1 MTGPLPYGS
10 IPRIGITDT
19 VQGKVL
25 TKEFFSGDVKEIA
38 PMLLGKSLCVRR
50 GIGKTLK
57 VLITETEAYDGEL
70 DLACHASKGKTLRT
84 STMYEEGGICYV
96 YLCYGI
102 HWMLNVVT
110 GPMGYPAA
118 VLIRGCEEY
127 SGPGRLTKN
136 LGITGEMN
144 GVNLAKNSGIWI
156 EDTGRGTPDI
166 LSGPRIG
173 IDYAGPIWSKK
184 PFRFWFSNS

>member
-1 MTGPLPYGS
+1 MG
-10 IPRIGITDT
+10 
-19 VQGKVL
+19 QGKVL
-25 TKEFFSGDVKEIA
+25 KKEFYIGDVKEIA
-38 PMLLGKSLCVRR
+38 PMLLGKCLSVRR
-50 GIGKTLK
+50 GNGRVHN

-110 GPMGYPAA
+110 GPIGYPAA
-118 VLIRGCEEY
+118 VLIRGCEEF

-136 LGITGEMN
+136 LGITGELN
-144 GVNLAKNSGIWI
+144 GANLTKNSGIWI
-156 EDTGRGTPDI
+156 EDSGRAPSDI
-166 LSGPRIG
+166 LCGPRIG
-173 IDYAGPIWSKK
+173 VDYAGPIWSKK

>member
-1 MTGPLPYGS
+1 M
-10 IPRIGITDT
+10 

-25 TKEFFSGDVKEIA
+25 KKEFYIGDVKEIA
-38 PMLLGKSLCVRR
+38 PMLLGKCLCVRR
-50 GIGKTLK
+50 RNGRIHN

-110 GPMGYPAA
+110 GPIGYPAA
-118 VLIRGCEEY
+118 VLIRGCEEF

-136 LGITGEMN
+136 LGITGEFN
-144 GVNLAKNSGIWI
+144 GANLTKNSGIWI
-156 EDTGRGTPDI
+156 EDSGRAPSDI
-166 LSGPRIG
+166 LCGPRIG
-173 IDYAGPIWSKK
+173 VDYAGPIWSKK